1 MDSRLRAIIAVAA
14 VGVASLAGGGAH
26 AAASTQAPPLSSSGW
41 GAAIEVPGIAAPATE
56 AFVVS
61 QVGGTWH
68 KAIEVPGTAV
78 LNKGGQA
85 HILSVSCTSAG
96 HCSAGGTYADGS
108 GVIQAFVVS
117 QT

>member
-1 MDSRLRAIIAVAA
+1 VSC
-14 VGVASLAGGGAH
+14 ASAGNCSAGGFYAD
-26 AAASTQAPPLSSSGW
+26 SSNK
-41 GAAIEVPGIAAPATE
+41 EQ

-61 QVGGTWH
+61 EVGGAWH
-68 KAIEVPGTAV
+68 KAIEVRGTAA

-117 QT
+117 QS